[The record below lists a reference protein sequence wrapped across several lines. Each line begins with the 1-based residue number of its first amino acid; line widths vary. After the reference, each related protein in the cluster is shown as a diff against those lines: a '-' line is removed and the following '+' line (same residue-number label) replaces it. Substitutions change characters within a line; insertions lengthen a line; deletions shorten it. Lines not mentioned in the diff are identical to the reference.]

1 MYTYFLL
8 EGRKETLR
16 EKYANLGEFIL
27 NDVLENEFI
36 IQTNFKYADWL
47 LSKLE
52 LGDDEEF
59 ILEHINNLQQFD
71 RIGKNLEKKDINQYQ
86 SLVELEKA
94 VVDYSSKSQE
104 EKLTESDAKRIYEDD
119 RVLVVRPLSHKASC
133 KYGAGTKWCTTQSS
147 PGYFEKYT
155 KPGEALYYVIIKE
168 LDASNKFYKMALHK
182 TQTYETWYDATDLAM
197 PPRETEMIIL
207 GLGKKGLQS
216 IQDDFKS
223 STTTKKR
230 QIIDILFNGN
240 DSLSINFFDFLKSDK
255 DISYTLKNPQY
266 VKEHGVL
273 IDLEIKEHDSILENP
288 KIACVFD
295 ETQLDN
301 SNLKILPVS
310 IGVFDLDEEFEPEF
324 NWKSLYHLD
333 EKVYCNIPEQFTD
346 KEKAFETFYKP
357 ILDTI
362 IKVTKY
368 DEEFLKYLFG
378 SDIVPVRGTFDGYTF
393 QKKGSM
399 AHKLV
404 EYIDAGNKTT
414 ALDFLINTGY
424 LSVEEEDG
432 KKIYKNRKGEKV
444 SAKGYFS
451 NFFTQIIRSKIVNYE
466 KVGRKYFLIPGERFE
481 AFKEGKLKYV

>member
-1 MYTYFLL
+1 
-8 EGRKETLR
+8 
-16 EKYANLGEFIL
+16 
-27 NDVLENEFI
+27 
-36 IQTNFKYADWL
+36 
-47 LSKLE
+47 
-52 LGDDEEF
+52 
-59 ILEHINNLQQFD
+59 
-71 RIGKNLEKKDINQYQ
+71 
-86 SLVELEKA
+86 
-94 VVDYSSKSQE
+94 
-104 EKLTESDAKRIYEDD
+104 
-119 RVLVVRPLSHKASC
+119 
-133 KYGAGTKWCTTQSS
+133 
-147 PGYFEKYT
+147 
-155 KPGEALYYVIIKE
+155 
-168 LDASNKFYKMALHK
+168 
-182 TQTYETWYDATDLAM
+182 
-197 PPRETEMIIL
+197 
-207 GLGKKGLQS
+207 
-216 IQDDFKS
+216 
-223 STTTKKR
+223 
-230 QIIDILFNGN
+230 
-240 DSLSINFFDFLKSDK
+240 
-255 DISYTLKNPQY
+255 
-266 VKEHGVL
+266 
-273 IDLEIKEHDSILENP
+273 
-288 KIACVFD
+288 
-295 ETQLDN
+295 
-301 SNLKILPVS
+301 
-310 IGVFDLDEEFEPEF
+310 LDEEFEPEF

-432 KKIYKNRKGEKV
+432 KKVYKNRKGEKV